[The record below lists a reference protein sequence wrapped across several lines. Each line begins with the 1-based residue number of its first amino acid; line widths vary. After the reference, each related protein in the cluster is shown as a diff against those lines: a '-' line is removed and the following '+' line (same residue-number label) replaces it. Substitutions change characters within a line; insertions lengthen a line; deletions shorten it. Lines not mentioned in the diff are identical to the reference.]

1 MDEEP
6 QKPIRTIQS
15 DVSIIQK
22 DINDLK
28 CHVKLIK
35 SSLEQLLYLQKQKKD
50 ILTTVPTGTT
60 GWFW

>member
-1 MDEEP
+1 MEANTT
-6 QKPIRTIQS
+6 KPIQTIQA
-15 DVSIIQK
+15 DVKDIQK